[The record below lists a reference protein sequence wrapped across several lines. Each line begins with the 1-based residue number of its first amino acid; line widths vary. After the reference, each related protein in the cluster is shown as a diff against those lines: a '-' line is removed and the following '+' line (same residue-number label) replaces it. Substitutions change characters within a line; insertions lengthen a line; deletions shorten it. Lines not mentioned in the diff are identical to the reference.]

1 MREMED
7 EDVLG
12 DKRAVVHSSGESRER
27 EERESL
33 PPIRRASH
41 WRTEK

>member
-12 DKRAVVHSSGESRER
+12 DKRAVVHSGGESRGKNVAI
-27 EERESL
+27 L
-33 PPIRRASH
+33 
-41 WRTEK
+41 